1 MVERIRKI
9 PYYVWALLLI
19 TTLTGDDG
27 STQPMLPQEAR
38 LRNLTYS
45 APMYCELKKVMV
57 REVGVASDD
66 EDGGSENGGPQK
78 DKLRIQ
84 YEWDI
89 EEEDEG
95 ATEVFIGKMPVM
107 LKSQY

>member
-1 MVERIRKI
+1 MFGPCYLSRS
-9 PYYVWALLLI
+9 PM
-19 TTLTGDDG
+19 TGDDG
-27 STQPMLPQEAR
+27 STQPILPQEAR
-38 LRNLTYS
+38 LRNLTYP

-57 REVGVASDD
+57 AREVGAASDD
-66 EDGGSENGGPQK
+66 EDGGSGNGGPQK

-89 EEEDEG
+89 EEDEG